1 MPVPSP
7 SKETVQAF
15 EDLWQQSQR
24 QQLQEVLDRNRD
36 IFAAR
41 DEDCRRTGLVQH
53 DIDTGA
59 APPICLRQHRLATK
73 IREMERTG
81 VIEPSNSPWAA
92 PAVLVKKKDSSW
104 RFCWDYRHLNVVT
117 KEDSYPLP

>member
-15 EDLWQQSQR
+15 QELWQQSQR

-41 DEDCRRTGLVQH
+41 DEDCRQTGLVQH
-53 DIDTGA
+53 DIDTSA
-59 APPICLRQHRLATK
+59 ALPICLRQHRLALAKQT
-73 IREMERTG
+73 
-81 VIEPSNSPWAA
+81 AA
-92 PAVLVKKKDSSW
+92 DQRSGRWKGL
-104 RFCWDYRHLNVVT
+104 
-117 KEDSYPLP
+117 E